1 MINNQLLGSLD
12 PLMIWGLLTHKFA
25 QFLLSLLQILIDQ
38 VKFLLNALIRFFV
51 LHRFGFVVE
60 EADLGFYANPLL
72 ALLMSEGEVRRY
84 MRVRVIFKFIVLL
97 RIFWRG
103 LRKLGVV
110 LTNNDP
116 TSGFTRGL
124 YRKDGRVPLL

>member
-1 MINNQLLGSLD
+1 MIFNQLLGSLD
-12 PLMIWGLLTHKFA
+12 PLKIWGLLTHKFA
-25 QFLLSLLQILIDQ
+25 QFLLSLLQFLIDL
-38 VKFLLNALIRFFV
+38 VKFLLNAVIRFVV
-51 LHRFGFVVE
+51 LHHFGFVVE

-72 ALLMSEGEVRRY
+72 ALLMSEGEVRLY
-84 MRVRVIFKFIVLL
+84 MRVRVIFKYIVLL

-116 TSGFTRGL
+116 ASGFTRGL
-124 YRKDGRVPLL
+124 FRKDGRMPLL